1 MTISKNLMS
10 KSICSYQMHNS
21 METSYKIAFLLS
33 ASLLAG
39 CSSEDSLEEASVR
52 EIRATLNGFQLGES
66 LTRTQYNISE
76 AKGFETV
83 WATGDVLGI
92 YPIGGDQV
100 SFPISDGVGTTSAK
114 FDGGSWAL
122 RGEYKYAAYY
132 PFSTD
137 FYTTDQTA
145 IPVSFLGQVQN
156 GNNTTSHLAA
166 VDFMAAAG
174 TQPSSNGSVNLSFNH
189 VGCFLRMQ
197 FTMPKAGTFTSV
209 TIATDGGNFT
219 TEGTVNLAAATPALS
234 ATSTDTKLT
243 LDLTNVKTTAD
254 NQTITLYMMVAPG
267 NLSSSNLTFT
277 VQDNAGKSY
286 SKTAAGKNMIATYAY
301 NYSLTLETI
310 GTGGSTGGGG
320 WDDSSDSYNGHAY
333 VDLGLPSGLKWATMN
348 VGATTPEGYGDYFAW
363 GETEPYYTAGHAYD
377 TPCSNWKTG
386 KTGYNWASYK
396 WCNGSYTMTKYC
408 DQPYSSTFDNKTV
421 LDFEDDAARQNWGGS
436 WRMPTIEE
444 FHELYKKC
452 IWEWTTLNNVNG
464 YKLTGSNGN
473 WIFLPAAGAR
483 FNEIITNY
491 STSGYYWSSFRSK
504 SSQSNIQEYA
514 RMLSFSSGDFDD
526 ADGRLRHYGQSVRPV
541 TE

>member
-1 MTISKNLMS
+1 
-10 KSICSYQMHNS
+10 MHNS
-21 METSYKIAFLLS
+21 MKTSYKIAFLLS

-39 CSSEDSLEEASVR
+39 CSPEDSLEEASVR

-197 FTMPKAGTFTSV
+197 FTMPNAGTFV
-209 TIATDGGNFT
+209 EAKVETDGGHFT
-219 TEGTVNLAAATPALS
+219 TQGTVNLAATTPAIT
-234 ATSTDTKLT
+234 ATNTAEALT
-243 LDLTNVKTTAD
+243 LALSNVSTASA
-254 NQTITLYMMVAPG
+254 NQTITLYMMVAPD
-267 NLSSSNLTFT
+267 NLSGRTLTFT
-277 VQDNAGKSY
+277 VKDSNGNLY
-286 SKTAAGKNMIATYAY
+286 TKTAAGKTMAATYAY
-301 NYSLTLETI
+301 NYSLTLETTD
-310 GTGGSTGGGG
+310 TGGTTGGGG
-320 WDDSSDSYNGHAY
+320 WGDSGSDNGHAY
-333 VDLGLPSGLKWATMN
+333 VDLGLKDEQGHTVYWATCN
-348 VGATTPEGYGDYFAW
+348 VGATTPEDYGDYFAW
-363 GETEPYYTAGHAYD
+363 GETEPYYQANHSQD
-377 TPCSNWKTG
+377 NPCSSWNSG
-386 KTGYNWASYK
+386 KTGYDWANYK
-396 WCNGSYTMTKYC
+396 WCNGSSVTQTKYC
-408 DQPYSSTFDNKTV
+408 TTNSYGNVDNKTV
-421 LDFEDDAARQNWGGS
+421 LEPADDAATQNWGGN
-436 WRMPTIEE
+436 WRMPTEGE
-444 FHELYKKC
+444 QYQLRTSCTWKWNSTKQ
-452 IWEWTTLNNVNG
+452 G
-464 YKLTGSNGN
+464 YTVTGPNGN
-473 WIFLPAAGAR
+473 SIFLPAAGFRYDSSLDDAGS
-483 FNEIITNY
+483 I
-491 STSGYYWSSFRSK
+491 GYYWSSSLNT
-504 SSQSNIQEYA
+504 SSSNCAYYLLFDSSYQYTG
-514 RMLSFSSGDFDD
+514 FSYRCR
-526 ADGRLRHYGQSVRPV
+526 GRSVRAV
-541 TE
+541 CVSIE

>member
-1 MTISKNLMS
+1 
-10 KSICSYQMHNS
+10 

-39 CSSEDSLEEASVR
+39 CSSEDSLEVASVR
-52 EIRATLNGFQLGES
+52 EIRATLNGFRQDES

-137 FYTTDQTA
+137 FYTTDQTS

-156 GNNTTSHLAA
+156 GNNTTLHLAA

-396 WCNGSYTMTKYC
+396 WCKGSILTLTKYC
-408 DQPYSSTFDNKTV
+408 NSSDYGTIDNKTI
-421 LDFEDDAARQNWGGS
+421 LDPNDDAALQNWGGS
-436 WRMPTIEE
+436 WRMPTISEVQ
-444 FHELYKKC
+444 ELYNNC
-452 IWEWTTLNNVNG
+452 IWEWCTHNNVNG
-464 YKLTGSNGN
+464 YKVIGQNGY
-473 WIFLPAAGAR
+473 WIFIPAAGYR
-483 FNEIITNY
+483 
-491 STSGYYWSSFRSK
+491 
-504 SSQSNIQEYA
+504 
-514 RMLSFSSGDFDD
+514 SGDFLYGTGVGGGFWSSSQQSWDYPYCAYNEIFD
-526 ADGRLRHYGQSVRPV
+526 KDGIERYGADRVFGKSVRPV

>member
-1 MTISKNLMS
+1 MK
-10 KSICSYQMHNS
+10 
-21 METSYKIAFLLS
+21 TSYKIAFFLS

-76 AKGFETV
+76 TKGFETV
-83 WATGDVLGI
+83 WAAGDILGI

-174 TQPSSNGSVNLSFNH
+174 TQPSSNGSVTLSFNH

-219 TEGTVNLAAATPALS
+219 TEGTVNLAAATLALS

-243 LDLTNVKTTAD
+243 LGLANVNTTTD
-254 NQTITLYMMVAPG
+254 NQTITLYMMVAP
-267 NLSSSNLTFT
+267 NDMSARTLTFT
-277 VQDNAGKSY
+277 VQDNTGKSY
-286 SKTAAGKNMIATYAY
+286 TKTAAGKNMIATYAY
-301 NYSLTLETI
+301 NYSLTLETT

-320 WDDSSDSYNGHAY
+320 WDDSGDPYNGHAY
-333 VDLGLPSGLKWATMN
+333 VDLDLPSGLKWATCN
-348 VGATTPEGYGDYFAW
+348 VGATNPEDYGDYFAW
-363 GETEPYYTAGHAYD
+363 GETEPYYTEGHSQD
-377 TPCSNWKTG
+377 SPCSNWKIG
-386 KTGYNWASYK
+386 KTGYNWDSYK
-396 WCNGSYTMTKYC
+396 WCNGNSNLLTKYNSKS
-408 DQPYSSTFDNKTV
+408 DYGTVDNKTE
-421 LDFEDDAARQNWGGS
+421 LEAADDAARKNWGAS
-436 WRMPTIEE
+436 WRIPTPSE
-444 FHELYKKC
+444 FKELKDNC
-452 IWEWTTLNNVNG
+452 TWTWTTQNSVNG
-464 YKLTGSNGN
+464 YKVVGANGN
-473 WIFLPAAGAR
+473 WIFLPAAGYRDYA
-483 FNEIITNY
+483 
-491 STSGYYWSSFRSK
+491 SLGYDGSYGFYWSSRPCPSRPCDAYYLVFI
-504 SSQSNIQEYA
+504 SSFINYSN
-514 RMLSFSSGDFDD
+514 
-526 ADGRLRHYGQSVRPV
+526 YGYRYYGHSVRPV